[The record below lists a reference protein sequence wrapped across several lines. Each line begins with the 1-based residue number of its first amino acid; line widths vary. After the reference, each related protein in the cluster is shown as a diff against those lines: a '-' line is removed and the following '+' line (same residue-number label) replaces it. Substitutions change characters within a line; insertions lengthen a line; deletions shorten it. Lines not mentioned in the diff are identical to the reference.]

1 MFKILMKLTAAVMI
15 LAAVVSCKEKE
26 DEGGD
31 NQL

>member
-26 DEGGD
+26 DD
-31 NQL
+31 HP